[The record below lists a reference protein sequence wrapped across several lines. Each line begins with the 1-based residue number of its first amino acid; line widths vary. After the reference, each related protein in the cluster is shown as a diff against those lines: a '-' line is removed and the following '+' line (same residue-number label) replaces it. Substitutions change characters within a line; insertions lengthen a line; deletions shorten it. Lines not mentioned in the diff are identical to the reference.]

1 MNDLSFKHIRS
12 LALPAII
19 SGITEPI
26 LSATDAAVVGNIPVD
41 GTESLAA
48 VGVVGALLSTLIWV
62 LAQTRSAIATIVAQN
77 LGADNVKALTGFPG
91 QAIVFN
97 VGLGILV
104 LIFTTLFVEEI
115 LSLLNAQ
122 GLVLEYSISYYN
134 IRVWG
139 FPFTLFVFAIFGV
152 FRGLQNTFYPMMV
165 AASGA
170 LINIVLDLLLVHGF
184 GIIPAMGI
192 EGAAWASLIA
202 QGLMALAVFMLYLR
216 KTPLT
221 LSLGRSIHFEIKRL
235 LSMTW
240 HLIWRSLALN
250 AVLIW
255 AVREANAISPE
266 AMAAHTIAINVW
278 LFSAFF
284 IDGFGAAGNLIG
296 GKLIGAKRYFDLWI
310 LTKKVNVYNLLVAGL
325 LMLLGGLTYLPL
337 GRVFVQDPQV
347 LPQFYGVFFILVL
360 IQPFNALA
368 FTLDAIFKGLGEM
381 AFLRNSLFIAAIF
394 GFAPLILAAHYWNWG
409 LKGIWWA
416 LWAWIVCR
424 GLVLMIKFRKDYYSM
439 AMNER
444 SSRIDS

>member
-1 MNDLSFKHIRS
+1 MNDLSFKNIRS

-26 LSATDAAVVGNIPVD
+26 LSATDAAVVGNIPVNP
-41 GTESLAA
+41 TEALAA
-48 VGVVGALLSTLIWV
+48 VGVVGSLLSTLIWI

-77 LGADNVKALTGFPG
+77 LGAGKVKGLSGFPG

-97 VGLGILV
+97 VGLGLIV

-115 LSLLNAQ
+115 LNSLNTQ
-122 GLVLEYSISYYN
+122 GLVLQYSISYYN
-134 IRVWG
+134 IRIWG
-139 FPFTLFVFAIFGV
+139 FPLTLFVFGVFGV
-152 FRGLQNTFYPMMV
+152 FRGLQNTFYPMIV
-165 AASGA
+165 AGSGA
-170 LINIVLDLLLVHGF
+170 IINIVLDIVLVYGF
-184 GIIPAMGI
+184 GPIPEMGI
-192 EGAAWASLIA
+192 EGAAWASLIT
-202 QGLMALAVFMLYLR
+202 QGLMALAVLILYTR
-216 KTPLT
+216 KTTLT
-221 LSLGRSIHFEIKRL
+221 LKLGQAIHFEIKRL
-235 LSMTW
+235 LGMTW

-296 GKLIGAKRYFDLWI
+296 GKLLGAKRYFDLWL
-310 LTKKVNVYNLLVAGL
+310 LTKKVNVYNLWVAGA
-325 LMLLGGLTYLPL
+325 LMLVGGLTYLPL
-337 GRVFVQDPQV
+337 GRLFVQDPEV
-347 LPQFYGVFFILVL
+347 LPQFYGIFFIVVL

-394 GFAPLILAAHYWNWG
+394 GFFPVIFITNSLHWG
-409 LKGIWWA
+409 LNGIWWA

-424 GLVLMIKFRKDYYSM
+424 SVVLMIKFYKDYYPLAM
-439 AMNER
+439 AEQPKRN
-444 SSRIDS
+444 

>member
-184 GIIPAMGI
+184 GVIPAMGI

-296 GKLIGAKRYFDLWI
+296 GKLIGAKRYFDLWV

-325 LMLLGGLTYLPL
+325 LMLLGGLT
-337 GRVFVQDPQV
+337 
-347 LPQFYGVFFILVL
+347 
-360 IQPFNALA
+360 
-368 FTLDAIFKGLGEM
+368 
-381 AFLRNSLFIAAIF
+381 
-394 GFAPLILAAHYWNWG
+394 
-409 LKGIWWA
+409 
-416 LWAWIVCR
+416 
-424 GLVLMIKFRKDYYSM
+424 
-439 AMNER
+439 
-444 SSRIDS
+444 